1 MGNLESV
8 TQPTS
13 NGAVGAGTK
22 QETTKEG
29 VMKRETKTRCSIK
42 SCPLWKRVKLIMGI
56 ALLASPVVAMLTY
69 IGITDWRGLLF
80 VMGVMGVILGA
91 AALGIL
97 LIDSSE

>member
-1 MGNLESV
+1 M
-8 TQPTS
+8 
-13 NGAVGAGTK
+13 K

-42 SCPLWKRVKLIMGI
+42 SCPLWKRAKLIAGI
-56 ALLASPVVAMLTY
+56 ALLASPFVATLTY

-80 VMGVMGVILGA
+80 VMGALGVIFGVGA
-91 AALGIL
+91 IGIL